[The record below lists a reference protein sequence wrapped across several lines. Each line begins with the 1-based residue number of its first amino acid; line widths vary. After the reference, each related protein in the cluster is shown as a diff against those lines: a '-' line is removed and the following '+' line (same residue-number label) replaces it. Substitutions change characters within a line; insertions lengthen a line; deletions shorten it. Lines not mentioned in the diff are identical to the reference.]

1 MSGNK
6 NLQYMEISKI
16 GTVISGSTP
25 KTKVKEFW
33 DGNIT
38 WLTPLDLKNGR
49 KYIFNGARRIT
60 EKAIKSTSLKLVPKG
75 TVLLTSR
82 APIGKIAIAGKEL
95 CTNQGFKNII
105 CSEQVNNE
113 YLYYYLRS
121 KTEFLNNLGRGATFK
136 EISKKIVESIII
148 PLPPLETQKKIADI
162 LDNIQK
168 FITLRKKQIEKW
180 DEFVKGVFLEMF
192 GDPVRNN
199 KGWTTNLIM
208 NCVKPVK
215 KKNMKNYPNEKI
227 RYIDISSIDNVRNKI
242 TGYIKHTGE
251 TAPSRAQQIVNYGD
265 ILISTVRPNLKN
277 VALIEYDYDN
287 LIAST
292 GFCVLR
298 TNESIN
304 NRFLFQL
311 VKLDSFTNILIKITT
326 GANYPAVKNSDIYNQ
341 HIILPP
347 LDLQNKF
354 AALVEKTEKQKEL
367 MEKSLSAME
376 TLFNGIA
383 QKAFRGELFN

>member
-1 MSGNK
+1 MSVPTIQLKDVCAFVSGGTPSK
-6 NLQYMEISKI
+6 EI
-16 GTVISGSTP
+16 
-25 KTKVKEFW
+25 
-33 DGNIT
+33 NIYYEGDIPWIT
-38 WLTPLDLKNGR
+38 SAD
-49 KYIFNGARRIT
+49 INGAFVSNARSYIT
-60 EKAIKSTSLKLVPKG
+60 DEAIKKSATKLVKKG
-75 TVLLTSR
+75 TVLFVTR
-82 APIGKIAIAGKEL
+82 TGVGKVAIAGMDL
-95 CTNQGFKNII
+95 CFSQDITAVIPDESKLDKY
-105 CSEQVNNE
+105 
-113 YLYYYLRS
+113 YLMYFLRS
-121 KTEFLNNLGRGATFK
+121 KKNHFSYFQRGATIK
-136 EISKKIVESIII
+136 GITREIIERLLI
-148 PLPPLETQKKIADI
+148 PLPSLETQRKIADL
-162 LDNIQK
+162 LDNIQR
-168 FITLRKKQIEKW
+168 FIALRKEQIEKW

-192 GDPVRNN
+192 GDPIKNE
-199 KGWTTNLIM
+199 KGWTTNSIM

-215 KKNMKNYPNEKI
+215 KKNMKNYPNKKL

-242 TGYIKHTGE
+242 TGYIEHTGE

-304 NRFLFQL
+304 NWFLFQL

-347 LDLQNKF
+347 FDLQNKF

-367 MEKSLSAME
+367 MEESLSAME